1 MKLKSKKVGGKA
13 LAACL
18 AAVQLL
24 TLAVPLSA
32 AGGSEVPS
40 KAVAGKSNVDPGF
53 TYGSKGRDYVTG
65 QDYYYLENQ
74 YVKTLIGPTKAAN
87 DQQGPMSNG
96 AIMDAVTQEAKREN
110 LDWTQF
116 FLASKMSGSWDMG
129 KGVLDLNELEVK
141 GNTIVGKGV
150 SEATPNIQGEVTY
163 SIVENT
169 PLIQMQVKLTNNGSE
184 DYNGY
189 FEYQIDPDESGE
201 QNTYVP
207 GVGWTMG
214 NIYTVLTNH
223 EWTGNYIFEGSASK
237 YTGNTAH
244 AILWDEA
251 DTVPSGLLNDGYIF
265 GIWYD
270 ASLKA
275 GESKTLTFYHL
286 PHQPGGVSEP
296 YAEAAFWAKVV
307 SGEIDISNYGTINGS
322 VTDRYGN
329 PVKNVDITCQY
340 AVGEHAGESAGTTV
354 TDVNGNYSL
363 RVEKGP
369 YTLTASIPGYEQS
382 SHSVDLN
389 NQENP
394 RADIILESIKG
405 TRILDT
411 TSMQSFGGIVEG
423 KPGDYTLENEA
434 FTMLVAKI
442 TKDGQLKDSSAGRIL
457 DIAANGKSDVMDFI
471 FTSWIS
477 DVKPHQETQDN
488 VVPGDSWQQLDTRFD
503 NLEVVSQSKSKIV
516 LKATGVYHHDLA
528 NAPESKDGE
537 IEQIITLESGKPYAE
552 LETTIRN
559 TSGQELQVYVGDIF
573 DVDGNAQKSYA
584 PGVGDVTAPF
594 NSPIDEKPVQPWFAQ
609 YATSDQEVYSF
620 LYEDD
625 FDFRVFGSTNWLMG
639 YAPVKLA
646 ADETFTYSRQLIVL
660 DTEGY
665 TQQPEAMTAY
675 YNAYKY
681 GMETRMDVYDGKV
694 QKGDVFPVKVTV
706 ENSAEKP
713 IRNVTASLK
722 LPYQMYCVGESEI
735 TIPEIPAGG
744 TETVEFSVLALE
756 GGRGL
761 LKSEVRTA
769 DDVAMTFSE
778 ALSIS
783 GQGYYAGDNHTHSI
797 YSDGKGTIRENV
809 DSAYEDKLLNWLYS
823 TDHNKISQY
832 NDTVTETNRLTGN
845 FVNITGTEITSSN
858 KGHALAYGVGS
869 FIPEYR
875 IGKEVN
881 GKVWTWQDTIDQVNS
896 NGGVLYVAHPNYP
909 GLEFSDPYGIR
920 EYTGIEVWNG
930 FNHAIDPDK
939 NINTFAFDY
948 WDNVNRRGEQKYF
961 GIANSDGH
969 NSTKMGDPYIKTEM
983 DNLSYDNIQDILAN
997 GSFYGSNGPELR
1009 YDIEGVGMGET
1020 LTIKESGNVDFN
1032 ITAFDQNY
1040 DLVNVKLIKNTITG
1054 SAEKGEAEVVF
1065 NKDLKG
1071 QGLSEFKTTLSLP
1084 VKAGEFYRVEV
1095 TSEQGTTGNGGNGE
1109 GQGLGFAFSN
1119 PIWISD
1125 GEKSNATDIKKIT
1138 YAGGQVIETVGD
1150 NMVITVEDVFS
1161 VDKLNVEVSDEAAVR
1176 TEVIDAVDDELD
1188 TAAAVKITVT
1198 AEDGTQDVETVF
1210 LTKGKVEETPAEI
1223 ISFTTAFVKT
1233 EEGKQP
1239 QMPETVEATYDNG
1252 SIKSV
1257 AVDWDEVT
1265 EDMVA
1270 EPGIF
1275 KVEGTVTGTTI
1286 KAEAFVQVVPGKDVE
1301 NVRGLLQKT
1310 YKFAQNLSS
1319 DGVTDSAK
1327 VFFEKAKEQA
1337 KAALENPSAT
1347 QEELSSAWD
1356 TLLEGIWGLGLYQPD
1371 KATLG
1376 LLIEKAESMV
1386 AQEDKY
1392 VKRNWQKLVDSLAQA
1407 KTVMDDGDA
1416 MEDEVSFATEELLNS
1431 IHLQLYKADKA
1442 ILESLI
1448 QKAEGLDLTSYTQES
1463 VAVLKSALLKANA
1476 VYADVTLSINDQEK
1490 VDEAADSLNEAMN
1503 GLVKLS
1509 DVSGGNNTGNN
1520 QDSNTGNNQDS
1531 NSGNNQDNNSGNDQ
1545 GKEDG
1550 AGDNQVKPSGD
1561 SNVDGKDHNDI
1572 SNPQTGE
1579 SRTGMLAALLAGIS
1593 SLVLLLGSRVWKRK
1607 TK

>member
-1 MKLKSKKVGGKA
+1 MKMTPNKTGGKV

-18 AAVQLL
+18 AALQLL
-24 TLAVPLSA
+24 TLAAPVSA
-32 AGGSEVPS
+32 AGGATVPV

-53 TYGSKGRDYVTG
+53 VYGSKAVDYIAG

-74 YVKTLIGPTKAAN
+74 YIKTLIGTTKAPN
-87 DQQGPMSNG
+87 DKQGPMSNG

-116 FLASKMSGSWDMG
+116 FLDSQMSGKWDMG
-129 KGVLDLNELEVK
+129 KKVLDLNELEVK

-163 SIVENT
+163 SIMENT
-169 PLIQMQVKLTNNGSE
+169 PLIQMQVKLTNTGSE
-184 DYNGY
+184 DYKGY
-189 FEYQIDPDESGE
+189 FEYQIDPDESKE
-201 QNTYVP
+201 DDTYVP
-207 GVGWTMG
+207 GVGWTMDS
-214 NIYTVLTNH
+214 IKTVLTNH
-223 EWTGNYIFEGSASK
+223 EWTENYIFEGSASA

-251 DTVPSGLLNDGYIF
+251 NTVPSGLLNDGYIF

-286 PHQPGGVSEP
+286 PHQPGGVNEP

-307 SGEIDISNYGTINGS
+307 SGEIDIANYGTINGS
-322 VTDRYGN
+322 VTDRDGN
-329 PVKNVDITCQY
+329 PIKNVDITCQY

-354 TDVNGNYSL
+354 TDANGNYSL

-382 SHSVDLN
+382 SCSVDLN

-394 RADIILESIKG
+394 RADIILDSMEG

-457 DIAANGKSDVMDFI
+457 DIAANGKSDVMDWI

-488 VVPGDSWQQLDTRFD
+488 VVPGDSWDQLDTRFD

-528 NAPESKDGE
+528 NAPDAEEGV
-537 IEQIITLESGKPYAE
+537 IEQILTLESGKPYAE

-559 TSGQELQVYVGDIF
+559 TSGQELQVYVGDVM
-573 DVDGNAQKSYA
+573 DVDGNTQKTYA

-609 YATSDQEVYSF
+609 YATSEQEVYSF

-625 FDFRVFGSTNWLMG
+625 FDFRVFGSTNWMMG

-646 ADETFTYSRQLIVL
+646 ADETFTYSRHLIVL

-681 GMETRMDVYDGKV
+681 GMDTRMDVYDGKV

-706 ENSAEKP
+706 ENSSEKP

-735 TIPEIPAGG
+735 AISEIPAGG
-744 TETVEFSVLALE
+744 SQTVEFSVLALE

-761 LKSEVRTA
+761 LNAEIRTE
-769 DDVAMTFSE
+769 DDVALTFSE

-832 NDTVTETNRLTGN
+832 NDTVTESNRLAGS
-845 FVNITGTEITSSN
+845 FINITGTEITSSKN
-858 KGHALAYGVGS
+858 GHALAYGVGS
-869 FIPEYR
+869 FVPEYR
-875 IGKEVN
+875 IGKEIN
-881 GKVWTWQDTIDQVNS
+881 GKIWTWQDTIDQVNS
-896 NGGVLYVAHPNYP
+896 NGGVFYVAHPNYP
-909 GLEFSDPYGIR
+909 GLQFSDQYGIR
-920 EYTGIEVWNG
+920 KYTGIEVWNG

-939 NINTFAFDY
+939 NVNTFAFDY

-969 NSTKMGDPYIKTEM
+969 NSAKMGDPYIKTEM
-983 DNLSYDNIQDILAN
+983 DNLTYENVHEILAN
-997 GSFYGSNGPELR
+997 GSYYGSNGPEIR
-1009 YDIEGVGMGET
+1009 YNIEGVGMGET
-1020 LTIKESGNVDFN
+1020 LTIKESGKADFN
-1032 ITAFDQNY
+1032 ITAFDPNY
-1040 DLVNVKLIKNTITG
+1040 DLVNVKLIKNVITG
-1054 SAEKGEAEVVF
+1054 SADEGEAEIIF
-1065 NKDLKG
+1065 NKDLEG
-1071 QGLSEFKTTLSLP
+1071 QGLKEFKTTLSLD
-1084 VKAGEFYRVEV
+1084 VKAGEFYRIEV
-1095 TSEQGTTGNGGNGE
+1095 TSEQGTTGNGGKGE

-1119 PIWISD
+1119 PIWIGS
-1125 GEKSNATDIKKIT
+1125 GAKSNAADIKEIT
-1138 YAGGQVIETVGD
+1138 YDGGQVIETVG
-1150 NMVITVEDVFS
+1150 NTMVIAAADTFS
-1161 VDKLNVEVSDEAAVR
+1161 VDKLNVKVSKGATVS
-1176 TEVIDAVDDELD
+1176 TEVIDAVDGELD

-1198 AEDGTQDVETVF
+1198 AEDGTKAVETVF
-1210 LTKGKVEETPAEI
+1210 LTKGEPGESTAEI
-1223 ISFTTAFVKT
+1223 VSFATTFVKT
-1233 EEGKQP
+1233 EEGKLP
-1239 QMPETVEATYDNG
+1239 QMPETVEATYDDG
-1252 SIKSV
+1252 SVKTV
-1257 AVDWDEVT
+1257 AVDWAEIT
-1265 EDMVA
+1265 GEMVA
-1270 EPGIF
+1270 NPGVF
-1275 KVEGTVTGTTI
+1275 KVEGTVAGTAI
-1286 KAEAFVQVVPGKDVE
+1286 KAEAFIQVVAAGNVE
-1301 NVRGLLQKT
+1301 DIRGLLQET
-1310 YKFAQNLSS
+1310 YSFALNLRT

-1327 VFFEKAKEQA
+1327 AFFEKAKAKA
-1337 KAALENPSAT
+1337 KAALDNPAAT
-1347 QEELSSAWD
+1347 QDELTAAWD
-1356 TLLEGIWGLGLYQPD
+1356 TLLEGIWGLGLYQAD
-1371 KATLG
+1371 KTNLG
-1376 LLIEKAESMV
+1376 LLIEKAESLV
-1386 AQEDKY
+1386 AEQDKY
-1392 VKRNWQKLVDSLAQA
+1392 VATNWQKLLDALAAA
-1407 KTVMDDGDA
+1407 KTVMNNGDA
-1416 MEDEVSFATEELLNS
+1416 MAEDVATASKELLDA

-1442 ILESLI
+1442 ILENLI
-1448 QKAEGLDLTSYTQES
+1448 EKAEGMDLSGYTAES
-1463 VAVLKSALLKANA
+1463 AAVLKTALSTAKTIYANA
-1476 VYADVTLSINDQEK
+1476 TLSVNDQAT
-1490 VDEAADSLNEAMN
+1490 VDKAAEALNEALN
-1503 GLVKLS
+1503 DLVKLS
-1509 DVSGGNNTGNN
+1509 GGDTDG
-1520 QDSNTGNNQDS
+1520 D
-1531 NSGNNQDNNSGNDQ
+1531 
-1545 GKEDG
+1545 GKEEP
-1550 AGDNQVKPSGD
+1550 Q
-1561 SNVDGKDHNDI
+1561 I
-1572 SNPQTGE
+1572 PQTGE
-1579 SRTGMLAALLAGIS
+1579 NQTGRIALGLAGIS
-1593 SLVLLLGSRVWKRK
+1593 AAALFFGTGKRK
-1607 TK
+1607 ANRKS